1 MELRKLLRTVLLAAS
16 LAFVL
21 VTWTKVAPGQ
31 NKVTPDE
38 SVFAMLP
45 ESLISLQ
52 LNEADLKSVLRA
64 LGKEYRLNLLV
75 HEEVKGLITLGLEDI
90 ALRDALQAIARTRGL
105 TLVAGPGGT
114 IEILPL
120 ETYQSRV
127 EKVVAAT
134 RRTPP
139 VESPPPSPLI
149 TQKIDIQYAFNPR
162 ESISSVG
169 RDIGLSGK
177 QVKDLT
183 ELADLLEKRLSGQP
197 GSHITPIS
205 RLNALVVTDTPE
217 KVEEIMAIVNTID
230 VPSVTVGIEARIV
243 EVTNQALED
252 LGVQWGG
259 LGQFGDAK
267 FTGGGLGAST
277 GEEPAVPQS
286 GNVGLSGSNFIVNL
300 PATIPLGGPGSSL
313 GFTLGRSA
321 TKVLDIQLSALERD
335 GKLKLLAA
343 PRLTTMNHERAW
355 IESGTEIP
363 FRNQS
368 VSGGGVT
375 TFTIEFKSASIE
387 LEVTPHVIGDG
398 LSQAVFLDVV
408 VTRKEADF
416 ARAIDGNPPL
426 LSRTIYTRALVK
438 AGETVVIGGLMRDDS
453 TDTIEK
459 VPWVSDLPFVG
470 WMFRRTQERD
480 EKSQLMIFITPSI
493 LPTPLTKSASIKTAM
508 PKKTSSQQAAGSR
521 QEKRQQDHGPR
532 TTGQQTTRQQT
543 TNQQSAISGQP
554 SAGQETERQAA
565 EGSRQKKRQQDN
577 EQRTTGPQTTNSRKT
592 AGSMQRAAS
601 SKQEKRQQD
610 KGAQTKGNSKQ
621 WAVGSEQ
628 SAGLQDQEAKRRAQS
643 AKRQE
648 DKGQQ
653 IADQQSAISGQPSAK
668 QNTERQEAVGSE
680 QSAGL
685 QDQEAKS
692 EKQQKDYEPDITG
705 PLSPVRTD
713 LGTPLAADRIW

>member
-21 VTWTKVAPGQ
+21 VLWTNVGLGQ
-31 NKVTPDE
+31 NNVTPDE

-75 HEEVKGLITLGLEDI
+75 HEEVNGLITLGLENI

-105 TLVAGPGGT
+105 TLVPGPGGT

-120 ETYQSRV
+120 ETYRSRV
-127 EKVVAAT
+127 EKVVAVT

-149 TQKIDIQYAFNPR
+149 TQKIDVQYAFNPR

-197 GSHITPIS
+197 GSDITPIS

-217 KVEEIMAIVNTID
+217 KVEEIINIVNTID

-252 LGVQWGG
+252 LGIQWGG
-259 LGQFGDAK
+259 LGQFGDARI
-267 FTGGGLGAST
+267 TGGGLGAST
-277 GEEPAVPQS
+277 GDEPEVPQS

-375 TFTIEFKSASIE
+375 TFTVEFKSASIE
-387 LEVTPHVIGDG
+387 LEVTPHVVGDS
-398 LSQAVFLDVV
+398 LSQAVFLDAV

-438 AGETVVIGGLMRDDS
+438 TGETVVIGGLMRDDT

-480 EKSQLMIFITPSI
+480 EKSQLMIFLTPSI
-493 LPTPLTKSASIKTAM
+493 LPTPLTKAASIKTAM
-508 PKKTSSQQAAGSR
+508 PQINSRQQAQD
-521 QEKRQQDHGPR
+521 QEAKRPMEYQPQSGRNALPNPLLHGAQSEKSTTDYGLQ
-532 TTGQQTTRQQT
+532 TTGPLTTETPT
-543 TNQQSAISGQP
+543 TNQPSAESEGQSAKSQESEIRDQISAKTESQSAGNRQSEVSGQT
-554 SAGQETERQAA
+554 SAKQNTERQAA
-565 EGSRQKKRQQDN
+565 EGS
-577 EQRTTGPQTTNSRKT
+577 E
-592 AGSMQRAAS
+592 
-601 SKQEKRQQD
+601 QEKGQ
-610 KGAQTKGNSKQ
+610 
-621 WAVGSEQ
+621 
-628 SAGLQDQEAKRRAQS
+628 QDQEAKR
-643 AKRQE
+643 KE
-648 DKGQQ
+648 Q
-653 IADQQSAISGQPSAK
+653 IDDRPRTGLQTTNQQSANQK
-668 QNTERQEAVGSE
+668 TERQEAVGSKQE
-680 QSAGL
+680 KGQE
-685 QDQEAKS
+685 DQEAKRKEQS
-692 EKQQKDYEPDITG
+692 DNRPRTTG
-705 PLSPVRTD
+705 PQTTDHGLLSPQHSD
-713 LGTPLAADRIW
+713 LGTPLPADRIW